1 MVPACTRSLPARPGH
16 GGPPLCSSP
25 ATRSA
30 HRRASSCSACSGRR
44 SRSRSSPTKCAAR
57 CAPRWARPTGRSDVM
72 KDAQGMT
79 ITLTD
84 AERLAAR
91 ALEHA
96 GTAAAAAASV
106 AKALAR
112 AEADGLSSHGLARIP
127 AYCAQVRSGKV
138 DGSAVPRLVPLGP
151 SGARV
156 DAGYGFAL
164 PCPGPRDR
172 RGGRARRRDLRCRSG
187 RDQLASLRGRR
198 PPRRAGRRARPDRA
212 HRRQLAGR
220 DRALGRPA
228 GAARHQP
235 DRVRVPAPRGAA
247 ACDRRLAR
255 QGRAR
260 QGDAGGAAAA
270 SRFPPTGRSMRKG
283 GRPPMPRPRSP
294 APCCRWAM
302 PRALRWR

>member
-1 MVPACTRSLPARPGH
+1 
-16 GGPPLCSSP
+16 
-25 ATRSA
+25 
-30 HRRASSCSACSGRR
+30 
-44 SRSRSSPTKCAAR
+44 
-57 CAPRWARPTGRSDVM
+57 
-72 KDAQGMT
+72 MT

-172 RGGRARRRDLRCRSG
+172 RGGRARRRDLRCRCG
-187 RDQLASLRGRR
+187 RDPLASLRGRR
-198 PPRRAGRRARPDRA
+198 PPCRAGRRARPDRA
-212 HRRQLAGR
+212 DRRQLAGR

-228 GAARHQP
+228 GAARHQS
-235 DRVRVPAPRGAA
+235 DRVRVPTPRGAA
-247 ACDRRLAR
+247 AGDRRLAR

-260 QGDAGGAAAA
+260 QGDAGGAARRADSRRLGARCARAA
-270 SRFPPTGRSMRKG
+270 DHRCQGRARRHHAAAGRCQGRCAGADGRDLG
-283 GRPPMPRPRSP
+283 GGAYRRQLRRRGELPSSTTRGR
-294 APCCRWAM
+294 R
-302 PRALRWR
+302 RASGSA